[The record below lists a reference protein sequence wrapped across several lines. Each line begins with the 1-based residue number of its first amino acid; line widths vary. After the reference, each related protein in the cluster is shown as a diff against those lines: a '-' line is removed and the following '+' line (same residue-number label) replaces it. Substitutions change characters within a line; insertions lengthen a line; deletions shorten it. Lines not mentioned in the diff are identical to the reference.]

1 MTRYLV
7 LMYQDERIW
16 ASADEAL
23 IARYYSEHD
32 AYSTRAAEFGVTIE
46 GGEALRSVSTAT
58 TIRRAGE
65 DATVWEGPFAETAEQ
80 LGGYYLVDAP
90 SVSAAIDH
98 ARLLP
103 EYTIEV
109 REIAQM

>member
-1 MTRYLV
+1 MRCLV
-7 LMYQDERIW
+7 LLYQDERIW

-23 IARYYSEHD
+23 IAQYYREHD
-32 AYSTRAAEFGVTIE
+32 PYSARAAVYGVTIE
-46 GGEALRSVSTAT
+46 GSEALRSVDSAT
-58 TIRRAGE
+58 TMRRVGE
-65 DATVWEGPFAETAEQ
+65 DATVREGPFAETAEQ
-80 LGGYYLVDAP
+80 LGGYYLVEAP
-90 SVSAAIDH
+90 SLDAVLAH